1 MVVNHQFWLGV
12 KEKYHHTYNSNSIQ
26 IKETRDGET
35 EAKILNTLH
44 ALDTS
49 QSLFTFSNENL
60 QQMKTSSCF
69 QYNPIPETPGG
80 QKNTNHT
87 CKIPTSTFGILRGF
101 TSFLQTNFLPL
112 NHSGISGKKSF
123 LSQWC
128 SMIFAHLQQGTGN
141 AKRDCLC
148 LTRQATTLSFDK
160 NIITTFISQSYQRD
174 LNVLKPQWVSLK
186 IFLHKINVNQTK
198 KRSKGNNICQLQK
211 DTEI

>member
-1 MVVNHQFWLGV
+1 M
-12 KEKYHHTYNSNSIQ
+12 KERNIIIPTIPNSIQ

-35 EAKILNTLH
+35 EGKILNTYTPW
-44 ALDTS
+44 DTS

-60 QQMKTSSCF
+60 QQQMKTSNCF
-69 QYNPIPETPGG
+69 RYNPIPETLGG
-80 QKNTNHT
+80 QKKTNHT

-123 LSQWC
+123 LSQRC

-141 AKRDCLC
+141 AKRDCLS
-148 LTRQATTLSFDK
+148 LTREATTLSFDK

-174 LNVLKPQWVSLK
+174 FNVLKPQWISLK

-198 KRSKGNNICQLQK
+198 KKSKGNNIYK
-211 DTEI
+211 